1 MWITNALSGAVVFLL
16 GLITRVL
23 KAGYL
28 IAGYNTMPKQ
38 EKAKYDEAELTRG
51 IGNLLMIAGVALLL
65 PLVAFPFVDPCR
77 FDRCVVGA
85 VLSSYPR
92 RIDLGE
98 YGEPVPEDVAGKGF
112 KQVNII
118 FCSHGHRMGWP

>member
-38 EKAKYDEAELTRG
+38 EKVKYDEAELTRG

-65 PLVAFPFVDPCR
+65 PLVAFPFVDYIPAALIVASWVLFSAVILGGLIWANTGNR
-77 FDRCVVGA
+77 FR
-85 VLSSYPR
+85 
-92 RIDLGE
+92 
-98 YGEPVPEDVAGKGF
+98 KT
-112 KQVNII
+112 
-118 FCSHGHRMGWP
+118 